1 MIVGI
6 AVIGVCGAYYYVW
19 MDVLPRWGNY
29 TIRSQVVNVDD
40 NGANT
45 HRLLRVPNAE
55 VADWDANHDELGRAI
70 H

>member
-1 MIVGI
+1 MG
-6 AVIGVCGAYYYVW
+6 
-19 MDVLPRWGNY
+19 VLPRWGNY